1 MDASAGKDTK
11 MNWIFITAMGI
22 YLIVMICVGIGDY
35 RRTGDFSDYA
45 VAGKNQRT
53 LTVCMT
59 LLATVLGASTT
70 IGITDTVYS
79 IGFPGIWWL
88 AFGAIGL
95 ILQSVFLSEKVRETG
110 AETLPHLAEITV
122 GKTASAVLA
131 AIIAISWIG
140 VIAGQLVAMHGLVTF
155 ATGSSS
161 KVLMLLISVVVILY
175 TALGGQLSVVKTDRL
190 QLVVILVGLLL
201 CCGYLFISTDGAVSE
216 AASRVELLNDSYQP
230 MNLLTQFF
238 IIGGVYFLGPDI
250 LSRNFLSKDQKTA
263 RQSAR
268 IAGLGLLAVGFVITL
283 IGIWAKTHVT
293 PEQLGE
299 QKTLLYLTGILPK
312 WIGLILCLGLL
323 SAILSST
330 DTCMINVATIF
341 SRDLLGKKDVRI
353 LRLMVVLFG
362 GIATVI
368 AVFGSGNI
376 ISILTGAYSIY
387 TPGVIF
393 PLLIAIL
400 AYKKREIRKGVW
412 LAATI
417 AGGCFGL
424 AGTFLSGQLTGL
436 GIPEWIVSNLSLI
449 GMGCSLI
456 ISLLSL
462 RRTRG

>member
-59 LLATVLGASTT
+59 LLATMLGASTT

-230 MNLLTQFF
+230 VNLLTQFF

-263 RQSAR
+263 RRSAR

-283 IGIWAKTHVT
+283 IGIWAKTYVT